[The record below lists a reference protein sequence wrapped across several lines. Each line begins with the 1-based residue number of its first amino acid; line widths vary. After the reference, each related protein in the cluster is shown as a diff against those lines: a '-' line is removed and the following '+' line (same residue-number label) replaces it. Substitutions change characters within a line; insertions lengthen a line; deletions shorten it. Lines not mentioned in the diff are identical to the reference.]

1 MTPMFKYPQGEG
13 GHEGRDACRNNAKS
27 TAVCRKVLTDYL
39 CLTPLLSRFV
49 TRSLRPQTHVYMGG
63 DNYGC

>member
-13 GHEGRDACRNNAKS
+13 GHEGRNNTEL
-27 TAVCRKVLTDYL
+27 TAVSRYVLTDYL

-49 TRSLRPQTHVYMGG
+49 TRTLCPQTVIRKGGMGDG
-63 DNYGC
+63 Y

>member
-13 GHEGRDACRNNAKS
+13 GHEGRNNTEL
-27 TAVCRKVLTDYL
+27 TAVSRYVLTDYL

-49 TRSLRPQTHVYMGG
+49 GAMTG
-63 DNYGC
+63 

>member
-13 GHEGRDACRNNAKS
+13 GHEGRNNTEL
-27 TAVCRKVLTDYL
+27 TAVSRYVLTDYL

-49 TRSLRPQTHVYMGG
+49 TRSLRLQTHVYMGG
-63 DNYGC
+63 YNYGC